1 MQIKTQRTFL
11 NNYWFYIDNFLV
23 MLYNLNIE
31 NYAITFRAY
40 MHFKSRWS
48 QVRILSEKSI
58 QTSQ

>member
-40 MHFKSRWS
+40 MHLW
-48 QVRILSEKSI
+48 
-58 QTSQ
+58 